1 MKKFSDFLEG
11 RCWTGFKP
19 VPGKKPYSPGSC
31 VKESAAAA
39 IAAATA
45 IAKKKSGN
53 YDEKGFRKTSYKNP
67 DHPNRKSNT
76 EREAELKEDLRKW
89 FSKTAPEGGW
99 KRINSKGEAIGPCA
113 REPGEPKPKCM
124 SNEKRASL
132 TKKERA
138 SAVAA
143 KRKHDPN
150 PERKGAPI
158 NVSNFGKGKISED
171 MENLEEKNVPTSPE
185 KWAQAKAQAK
195 SKFDVYPS
203 AYANG
208 WASKKYKEMGGGWK
222 SVAEESE
229 NLEEG
234 RPSQRHP
241 LEGHEYHKKSDEA
254 LIHIAKDAHAAAEAM
269 KSHNTT
275 AENKYRDQANDSAT
289 VRHFR
294 KTSGMP
300 DWYKK
305 KYGHMKEDVK
315 QDDKSST
322 ALSGLVAKKNLKQA
336 EGKNKSQ
343 AFIDKMTSKV
353 NAAKRLK
360 EEDAYDKDAKPSDKP
375 HDKEAAAKR
384 AKIAAVMAR
393 KKMAKEEVDPA
404 HKKILDKAK
413 ISVPKSPKGEYDRK
427 VDKYLKNK
435 YQKEEVEQ
443 IDELSNDMLGRY
455 KTAAGA
461 DASNADK
468 AGDYNKGNK
477 RFSGIMRA
485 TKKQM
490 ANDIVTRASAVSEA
504 AVVTDKDKIVS
515 VHDKKGSSLRVL
527 SSKIGHYRDAGYKAV
542 REAKEKTEYDYEGD
556 MARGQLQSV
565 INNAQRVHD
574 MLEDNDNL
582 PEWVQSKITLAED
595 YISTVAN
602 YMMSEIDESIEQI
615 DERED
620 DEYHSAREH
629 KVGVVVSKDNGPK
642 ERLKATIRA
651 KEPQHAVDKALK
663 HYKSKGYTV
672 HDHKYLGEG
681 IADDKYGSAASE
693 TLVTKPYK
701 EPAKKM
707 KESKDDSP
715 PFDGPYV
722 KRKGTVTDKSGAKHT
737 DMSRVRDLARTAM
750 KKQADSYKAPKKLGE
765 EASRKAEIVKSAAKK
780 KKPDS
785 KEDTFQAEPELSS
798 TITKN
803 Y

>member
-1 MKKFSDFLEG
+1 MENFKGFSEAIQPGSVPEPGREAIGGRFKSAPPKKPTKPAPFVTSEDTGVKSFSDFLEG
-11 RCWTGFKP
+11 RCWPGYKP
-19 VPGKKPYSPGSC
+19 KPGTKPFSPGSC

-45 IAKKKSGN
+45 ISKKKSGN
-53 YDEKGFRKTSYKNP
+53 YDEDGFRKTPYKNP
-67 DHPNRKSNT
+67 DHPSVKSNT
-76 EREAELKEDLRKW
+76 ERKKEMNEDLRKW
-89 FSKTAPEGGW
+89 FSKTDPAGDW

-124 SNEKRASL
+124 SKEKRNSL

-150 PERKGAPI
+150 PERKGPPI

-171 MENLEEKNVPTSPE
+171 MENLNEKNVPTNPE
-185 KWAQAKAQAK
+185 LWSRAKSLAR

-208 WASKKYKEMGGGWK
+208 WASKWYKGKGGGWK
-222 SVAEESE
+222 SVSEDVES
-229 NLEEG
+229 LEEG

-254 LIHIAKDAHAAAEAM
+254 LVHIAKDAHAAAEAM

-305 KYGHMKEDVK
+305 KYGH
-315 QDDKSST
+315 
-322 ALSGLVAKKNLKQA
+322 
-336 EGKNKSQ
+336 
-343 AFIDKMTSKV
+343 I
-353 NAAKRLK
+353 K

-375 HDKEAAAKR
+375 HDKDAATKR

-393 KKMAKEEVDPA
+393 KKMA
-404 HKKILDKAK
+404 
-413 ISVPKSPKGEYDRK
+413 
-427 VDKYLKNK
+427 
-435 YQKEEVEQ
+435 KEEVEQ

-461 DASNADK
+461 DASKADK

-490 ANDIVTRASAVSEA
+490 ANDIVTRASAVAEA

-527 SSKIGHYRDAGYKAV
+527 ASKIGHYRDAGYKAV

-602 YMMSEIDESIEQI
+602 YMMSEIDEQVEQI

-642 ERLKATIRA
+642 ERLKATMRA
-651 KEPQHAVDKALK
+651 KEPQQAVNAALK

-672 HDHKYLGEG
+672 HEHKYLGEAL
-681 IADDKYGSAASE
+681 ADDKYGSAASE

-707 KESKDDSP
+707 KESKDNSP
-715 PFDGPYV
+715 PFDGPYT
-722 KRKGTVTDKSGAKHT
+722 KDKGTVTDKSGAKHT
-737 DMSRVRDLARTAM
+737 PMSRARDLARKAM
-750 KKQADSYKAPKKLGE
+750 KKQADSLKEPSRLGE
-765 EASRKAEIVKSAAKK
+765 ESSRKAEIVKSAAKK